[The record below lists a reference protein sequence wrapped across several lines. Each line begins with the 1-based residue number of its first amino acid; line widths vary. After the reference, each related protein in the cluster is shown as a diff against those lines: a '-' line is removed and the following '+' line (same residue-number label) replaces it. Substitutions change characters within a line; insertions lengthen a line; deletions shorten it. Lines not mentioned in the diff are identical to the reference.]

1 MEPLTV
7 VLIVLGFAAFVV
19 LKVYAV
25 RRFTAGQKQ
34 NVDRARRQLD

>member
-1 MEPLTV
+1 MERLTV
-7 VLIVLGFAAFVV
+7 VLIVLGLAAFVV

-34 NVDRARRQLD
+34 NTDRAKH